1 MLKLRMTHPL
11 VVLFLGDLLDLV
23 QQLPDPELQLG
34 QLFVFGQVGVV
45 NGVLPHR
52 DVQVDP
58 QLGAGEPLGRV
69 GVQADDVLPGGVG
82 GEGPL
87 ALAGV
92 DLGHDDLVLRVA
104 DLHVHPDLGARG
116 GEPVGPGVVQL
127 QLVVA
132 W

>member
-1 MLKLRMTHPL
+1 MPQLRLTHPL

-23 QQLPDPELQLG
+23 EELADAQLQLR
-34 QLFVFGQVGVV
+34 QLLVLGQVGVV
-45 NGVLPHR
+45 DGVLPHG

-58 QLGAGEPLGRV
+58 ELGAGEPLGRV

-92 DLGHDDLVLRVA
+92 HLGHDDLVLRVA

-132 W
+132 